1 MPLQTSSAAQCGLD
15 PARLTRI
22 DDWMQRYVDLGRFPF
37 AATLIARKGQIA
49 WTGHCG
55 FSDIGAK
62 TAYNADT
69 LVRIYSMTKP
79 VTSTA
84 FMMLYEQGL
93 VHLDDPVSAFIPE
106 FADTKALVPGAKGL
120 DQTEPLNAPL
130 TVHHLL
136 THTSGLTYGFNQDK
150 LSETYAANR
159 LDFGQR
165 AGGLAETAVRLAAA
179 PLLFQPGSRWHYS
192 VATDVV
198 GRIVEVVSG
207 KSLDRFFADNI
218 LGPLDMHD
226 TSFVVP
232 SAKQGRLGPCYAFD
246 PEGGMPVFPTGFGE
260 GEVDTFSGGG
270 GLVSTGRDYLRF
282 AEMLRRGG
290 SLGDVRVLGPRTV
303 SLMTANHLPGGVDL
317 ATLGPSAWCET
328 SFSGVGFGLGFAVN
342 LNPAQSLLSAS
353 AGDFSWGGMASTYFW
368 CDPKEEMS
376 VVFLTQLLP
385 SSSWPNRKELRALVY
400 QAIVD

>member
-1 MPLQTSSAAQCGLD
+1 MPLQSSSAAQCGLD
-15 PARLTRI
+15 PNRLTLI
-22 DDWMQRYVDLGRFPF
+22 DDWMQRYVDQGRFPF
-37 AATLIARKGQIA
+37 AATLIARKGRIA
-49 WTGHCG
+49 WTGYTG
-55 FSDIGAK
+55 LSDIEAR
-62 TAYNADT
+62 TAYTPDT
-69 LVRIYSMTKP
+69 LARIYSMTKP

-106 FADTKALVPGAKGL
+106 FADARALVPGAEKP
-120 DQTEPLNAPL
+120 DQTEALTTPL

-136 THTSGLTYGFNQDK
+136 THTSGLTYGFNQDL
-150 LSETYAANR
+150 LSETYADNR

-165 AGGLAETAVRLAAA
+165 AGGLAETVIRLADA

-192 VATDVV
+192 VSTDVV
-198 GRIVEVVSG
+198 GRIVEIVSG
-207 KSLDRFFADNI
+207 KTLDRFFADNI
-218 LGPLDMHD
+218 LGPLEMFD
-226 TSFVVP
+226 TSFIVP
-232 SAKQGRLGPCYAFD
+232 AAKLGRLGPCYTFD

-270 GLVSTGRDYLRF
+270 GLISTGRDYLRF

-290 SLGDVRVLGPRTV
+290 SLGDVRILGPRTL

-328 SFSGVGFGLGFAVN
+328 SFSSVGFGLGFAVN
-342 LNPAQSLLSAS
+342 LDPAQSMLSAS
-353 AGDFSWGGMASTYFW
+353 RGDFSWGGMASTYFW
-368 CDPKEEMS
+368 CDPTEEMS

-385 SSSWPNRKELRALVY
+385 SSAWPNRKELRALVY
-400 QAIVD
+400 QAIAD

>member
-1 MPLQTSSAAQCGLD
+1 MPLQTSSPAQCGLD
-15 PARLTRI
+15 AARLTRI
-22 DDWMQRYVDLGRFPF
+22 DDWMQRYVDGGRFPF
-37 AATLIARKGQIA
+37 AATLIARKGRVA
-49 WTGHCG
+49 WEGHTGY
-55 FSDIGAK
+55 SDVEAK
-62 TAYNADT
+62 TAYTPDT
-69 LVRIYSMTKP
+69 LARMYSMTKP

-93 VHLDDPVSAFIPE
+93 VHLDDPVSMFIPE
-106 FADTKALVPGAKGL
+106 FADTKVLVSGAESL
-120 DQTEPLNAPL
+120 DQTEPLHAPM
-130 TVHHLL
+130 TVHNLL
-136 THTSGLTYGFNQDK
+136 THTSGLTYGFNQDL
-150 LSETYAANR
+150 LSETYGANR

-165 AGGLAETAVRLAAA
+165 AGGLAETAVRLAET

-207 KSLDRFFADNI
+207 KTLDRFFADNI
-218 LGPLDMHD
+218 LEPLEMHD

-232 SAKQGRLGPCYAFD
+232 SSKMGRLGPCYAYD

-260 GEVDTFSGGG
+260 GEVDTMSGGG
-270 GLVSTGRDYLRF
+270 GLISTGRDYLRF

-290 SLGDVRVLGPRTV
+290 ALGDVRLLSRHTL
-303 SLMTANHLPGGVDL
+303 SLMTSNHLPGGVDL

-328 SFSGVGFGLGFAVN
+328 SFSGVGFGLGFAIS
-342 LNPAQSLLSAS
+342 LNPAQSMLSAS

-368 CDPKEEMS
+368 CDPKEELS

-385 SSSWPNRKELRALVY
+385 SSTWPSRKELRALVY